1 VSALWAVLWKDLAT
15 EWRSRDRFAA
25 MLVFSVLVVLV
36 LYFAAPPSI
45 DAARN
50 GYVPGLLWVAYL
62 FAGVLGMNR
71 AFAAELENDA
81 LSALALAPVDRGFL
95 FLGKAL
101 ASFLVLAAVQ
111 AITAVVFAL
120 AFGLDLAPVAL
131 PLAAVAALGAFGIA
145 CAGTLLAAISV
156 RTRYREVML
165 PLLLLPLL
173 VPVLL
178 GAVRATTQLL
188 ATGSLPWPPVQLLL
202 VADAIY
208 LIVSFLCFEY
218 VLDE

>member
-1 VSALWAVLWKDLAT
+1 VNALLAVLWKDLAI

-25 MLVFSVLVVLV
+25 MLVFSLLVVLV
-36 LYFAAPPSI
+36 LYFAAPPSL
-45 DAARN
+45 DAAQN
-50 GYVPGLLWVAYL
+50 GYVPGLLWVAYV

-95 FLGKAL
+95 FAGKAA
-101 ASFLVLAAVQ
+101 ASFVILAAVQ
-111 AITAVVFAL
+111 ALTALFFAL
-120 AFGLDLAPVAL
+120 AFSLDLWPVAAQ
-131 PLAAVAALGAFGIA
+131 LAAVAALGGLGIA
-145 CAGTLLAAISV
+145 CAGTLLSAISV

-178 GAVRATTQLL
+178 GAVRATTTLL
-188 ATGSLPWPPVQLLL
+188 ATGSLPWPPVQLLI
-202 VADAIY
+202 VADAVY
-208 LIVSFLCFEY
+208 AIVSFLCFEY

>member
-1 VSALWAVLWKDLAT
+1 MNALLAVLWKDLAT

-25 MLVFSVLVVLV
+25 MLAFAVLVVLTLRFV
-36 LYFAAPPSI
+36 APPSL
-45 DAARN
+45 DPAQN

-71 AFAAELENDA
+71 AFASELENDA

-95 FLGKAL
+95 FAGKAA
-101 ASFLVLAAVQ
+101 ASFVILCAAF
-111 AITAVVFAL
+111 AATAVVFG
-120 AFGLDLAPVAL
+120 AFFAVDWSRVAL
-131 PLAAVAALGAFGIA
+131 PLAAVSALGALGIA

-173 VPVLL
+173 APVALSA
-178 GAVRATTQLL
+178 GEATAQL
-188 ATGSLPWPPVQLLL
+188 AAAGSLPWPPVQLLI
-202 VADAIY
+202 VADAVY
-208 LIVSFLCFEY
+208 AIVSFLSFEY